1 MNTIHDD
8 FPHPIPAYAYLRYK
22 ENYFF
27 VIMCPE
33 HDVFGGLHFNNEPGF
48 DRTKIH
54 LDLLVKGK
62 RVTYY
67 NVVPISSKFGTEP
80 FLSDGVATMTV
91 HESHKLFSIVMKTDD
106 LDLDLKFAARFP
118 TYDFAASRFAAPDMV
133 TGPDFF
139 GLGLNTPRDV
149 LEQPMT
155 VSGSV
160 RSGTDTALSFE
171 GPAWRDHSWG
181 FRADSIAGW
190 HTWSVFNFP
199 DRSYAITS
207 QRNRSRPDLMA
218 REGFVTDDAGARAMR
233 MLTATPVDFTGE
245 EGLPARMVYELTDA
259 MGESYSLEADVAGR
273 LGQLGLKPEVATG
286 NQTPYVVTDN
296 YCTIKDLKN
305 GDIGV
310 GLVQL
315 GLHPE
320 WDGDRFV

>member
-8 FPHPIPAYAYLRYK
+8 FPHPIPAYAHLRYK
-22 ENYFF
+22 ENWFF

-33 HDVFGGLHFNNEPGF
+33 HDIFGGLHFNNEPGF

-67 NVVPISSKFGTEP
+67 NVVPISPKFGTEP
-80 FLSDGVATMTV
+80 FVSDGVATMAV
-91 HESHKLFSIVMKTDD
+91 HESHKSFSIVMKTDD
-106 LDLDLKFAARFP
+106 LDLDLKFVAR
-118 TYDFAASRFAAPDMV
+118 
-133 TGPDFF
+133 
-139 GLGLNTPRDV
+139 LNTPREN

-155 VSGSV
+155 VTGSV
-160 RSGTDTALSFE
+160 RTGTDAALRFE

-181 FRADSIAGW
+181 FRADNIVGW
-190 HTWSVFNFP
+190 HTWSVINFS
-199 DRSYAITS
+199 DRSYGIIT
-207 QRNRSRPDLMA
+207 QRNRSRSDLMA
-218 REGFVTDDAGARAMR
+218 REGFVVDGAGARAMR
-233 MLTATPVDFTGE
+233 MLTATPVDFSAEG
-245 EGLPARMVYELTDA
+245 GLPARIVYELTDA

-286 NQTPYVVTDN
+286 NQVPYTVTDN
-296 YCTIKDLKN
+296 YCTVKDLN
-305 GDIGV
+305 SGDTGF

-315 GLHPE
+315 GYHPE